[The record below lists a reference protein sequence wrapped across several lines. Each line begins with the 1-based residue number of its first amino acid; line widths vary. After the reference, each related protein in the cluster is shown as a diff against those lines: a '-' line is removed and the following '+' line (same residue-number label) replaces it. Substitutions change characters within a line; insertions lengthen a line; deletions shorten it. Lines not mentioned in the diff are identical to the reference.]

1 MHELVVRNQ
10 LNASG
15 NWEML
20 GGTGGEEVSTQ
31 LLRQTHH
38 SAMHV
43 DCTSS
48 LEYFADTTKW

>member
-1 MHELVVRNQ
+1 MHEVVARNQ

-31 LLRQTHH
+31 LLRQIHYPT
-38 SAMHV
+38 MHA
-43 DCTSS
+43 DSTSS
-48 LEYFADTTKW
+48 LEYFPDTTKG